1 MKKSLLL
8 ALNLLMITSLLGAC
22 TPAKTE
28 ETQDKD
34 TSKAI
39 QSDKNTVEEEK
50 ADEEVLQGNS
60 VEHETENEPV
70 VNSVGQNDEE
80 SYAESQ
86 GEEDAVTQTSSI
98 NCCFVNVLP
107 GEAASLY
114 KSRNSFFGKTRLSLS
129 VVTVIAS

>member
-1 MKKSLLL
+1 MVKKSLLL

-28 ETQDKD
+28 ET
-34 TSKAI
+34 I

-50 ADEEVLQGNS
+50 LDEEVLQGNS

-86 GEEDAVTQTSSI
+86 GEEDAVRQ
-98 NCCFVNVLP
+98 
-107 GEAASLY
+107 E
-114 KSRNSFFGKTRLSLS
+114 KDRKS
-129 VVTVIAS
+129 VV